1 MVSFQQTFHL
11 QAVTFAWVMIK
22 TINPREATLLPVNSC
37 FSSTLLAIRHREEG
51 GEAKD
56 RLFIIITI
64 IIRACHAW

>member
-37 FSSTLLAIRHREEG
+37 FSSTLLAI
-51 GEAKD
+51 
-56 RLFIIITI
+56 
-64 IIRACHAW
+64 CH